1 MLLKYL
7 TIFIIIM
14 GFGIL
19 YERYNKKYDLQ
30 GQGRKTELIEKY
42 LLNNDT
48 IFKKKPILWIHNE
61 KEINNRN
68 WTSFGSRST
77 EDLNQPYIILC
88 LKSII
93 NHCGNSFNI
102 CLIDDDSF
110 EKLLP
115 NWTIKLSKLP
125 EPIKSHF
132 RILAMIKILYYYGGM
147 TLPNSTIV
155 LKDLIEMYNE
165 NISNAGFFTL
175 EGTNKSNSAFDLKF
189 LTDVKFLG
197 CEKNSPIMKN
207 FMHYL
212 ERLMSND
219 PTNEIDFLGL
229 INRWLHN
236 KSNKFNIISGK
247 EVGVKTKK
255 NNIVRIEQLLSKS
268 YINFDKNVLK
278 AIYIPKEDILKRTK
292 FMWFSRMSEKQIIES
307 DLIISKYFVL
317 SQIPM

>member
-1 MLLKYL
+1 
-7 TIFIIIM
+7 
-14 GFGIL
+14 
-19 YERYNKKYDLQ
+19 
-30 GQGRKTELIEKY
+30 
-42 LLNNDT
+42 
-48 IFKKKPILWIHNE
+48 
-61 KEINNRN
+61 
-68 WTSFGSRST
+68 
-77 EDLNQPYIILC
+77 
-88 LKSII
+88 
-93 NHCGNSFNI
+93 
-102 CLIDDDSF
+102 
-110 EKLLP
+110 
-115 NWTIKLSKLP
+115 
-125 EPIKSHF
+125 
-132 RILAMIKILYYYGGM
+132 
-147 TLPNSTIV
+147 
-155 LKDLIEMYNE
+155 
-165 NISNAGFFTL
+165 
-175 EGTNKSNSAFDLKF
+175 
-189 LTDVKFLG
+189 
-197 CEKNSPIMKN
+197 
-207 FMHYL
+207 MHYL